1 MRFAK
6 CVVRPPNTSR
16 SINNARI
23 GDAGASRLNAG
34 I

>member
-16 SINNARI
+16 SINNART
-23 GDAGASRLNAG
+23 GAAVASRLAAG